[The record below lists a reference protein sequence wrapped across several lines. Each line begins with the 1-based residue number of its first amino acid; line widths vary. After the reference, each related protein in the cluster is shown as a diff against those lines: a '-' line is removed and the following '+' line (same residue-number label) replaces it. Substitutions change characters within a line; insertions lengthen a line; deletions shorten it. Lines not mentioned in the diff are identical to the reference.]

1 VNARPLTDWSAWWQI
16 LRAANIFT
24 AISNVIAG
32 FLLVQGNWQP
42 LVPLFLLML
51 ASVMLY
57 EAGMVL
63 NDVCD
68 AKLDAKERPER
79 PIPLERIT
87 QSSALR
93 AGVGLLVGG
102 IMAAHFVSFMTKQW
116 QTAQVSFALAATIVG
131 YNVGVKSTRF
141 GPLAMGG
148 CRMMNVLLGAS
159 VAGTLATGITSIWLF
174 AWGTFFHTYGLTRIA
189 RHEADSIDNVDL
201 WIGSAAV
208 ILCPL
213 WIAGLP
219 LTLADPQISLFFWVV
234 ICFSL
239 LFGEAFLAYRLVNS
253 PNQAILRST
262 VGTLIKLFIVID
274 AGVSA
279 LAAGWLAGL
288 VVFSLLVPTWL
299 MARRIPMT

>member
-1 VNARPLTDWSAWWQI
+1 VNAPLQTDWSAWWQI
-16 LRAANIFT
+16 LRAANVFT

-42 LVPLFLLML
+42 FGPLLLLML
-51 ASVMLY
+51 TSALLY
-57 EAGMVL
+57 EAGMLL

-68 AKLDAKERPER
+68 ADLDAKERPER
-79 PIPLERIT
+79 PIPSGRIAK
-87 QSSALR
+87 SSAKRVGSALLLG
-93 AGVGLLVGG
+93 GVT
-102 IMAAHFVSFMTKQW
+102 IAIAVSVVTSQW
-116 QTAQVSFALAATIVG
+116 QTNQIALALAATIVG

-159 VAGTLATGITSIWLF
+159 VAGTLTTGITSIWLF
-174 AWGTFFHTYGLTRIA
+174 AWGVFFHTYGLTRIA
-189 RHEADSIDNVDL
+189 RQEANSIDNVDL
-201 WIGSAAV
+201 WIGAAAV

-219 LTLADPQISLFFWVV
+219 ITLDQTRISTTAWIV
-234 ICFSL
+234 ICIAL
-239 LFGEAFLAYRLVNS
+239 LISEAYLAYQLIYS
-253 PNQAILRST
+253 SDQAIVRST
-262 VGTLIKLFIVID
+262 IGTFIKLFIVID
-274 AGVSA
+274 AAVSA

-288 VVFSLLVPTWL
+288 AVLSLLLPTWL